1 MQHPPSM
8 KDSPPGVEDL
18 VRLNREPVSFL
29 ADVAARDERVP
40 YDAAFYEAQSVVLE
54 HGSSRR
60 IDLDS
65 ATLLCRQMQEWARSY
80 CGEAVSEG

>member
-1 MQHPPSM
+1 MQHMS
-8 KDSPPGVEDL
+8 SAQNVEPGVEDL

-40 YDAAFYEAQSVVLE
+40 YDAAFYEAQGVVLR

-65 ATLLCRQMQEWARSY
+65 ATMLCRQMEAWARSY
-80 CGEAVSEG
+80 CGEAESA